1 MFRILS
7 KRVFRISGRSNLL
20 NFLNEIFGFLGP
32 AASLVRAGRLSL
44 KSLDFLGSGLVKLLP
59 LLLEE
64 ELDELNLFLNLLV
77 PPLRREGEKEPAL
90 LVVAV
95 VSLWKLDWVWR
106 SGSGSAGLGVRLL
119 DQKRLLLLLKPNWRP
134 DPDLGDSSGSSIG
147 VGVVVSAGLC
157 SRDLCHNMNKNG
169 YGTIKLTKKRLF
181 DSLNFNRLKQSCKNC
196 KSLILKKENRLLIYL
211 LTFPCRTLST

>member
-1 MFRILS
+1 MIESFGKNIPIVRTQRTEVVLTRLLSLTVFFPPPLFRILS
-7 KRVFRISGRSNLL
+7 KRVFRMSGRSNLL

-44 KSLDFLGSGLVKLLP
+44 NSLDFLGSGLVRLLP

-90 LVVAV
+90 FVVAV

-106 SGSGSAGLGVRLL
+106 SGSAAAGFGVLLRLL
-119 DQKRLLLLLKPNWRP
+119 DRNRLLLLLNPNWRP

-157 SRDLCHNMNKNG
+157 SRDLRRIMKKNG
-169 YGTIKLTKKRLF
+169 F
-181 DSLNFNRLKQSCKNC
+181 
-196 KSLILKKENRLLIYL
+196 
-211 LTFPCRTLST
+211 

>member
-1 MFRILS
+1 M
-7 KRVFRISGRSNLL
+7 
-20 NFLNEIFGFLGP
+20 
-32 AASLVRAGRLSL
+32 VRAGRLSL

-106 SGSGSAGLGVRLL
+106 SGSTAAGFGVLLRLL
-119 DQKRLLLLLKPNWRP
+119 DRNRLLLLLKPNWRP

-169 YGTIKLTKKRLF
+169 FSTIKLTKKRLF
-181 DSLNFNRLKQSCKNC
+181 DSLNFNRLKQSCKNR
-196 KSLILKKENRLLIYL
+196 KSLIPK
-211 LTFPCRTLST
+211 

>member
-1 MFRILS
+1 M
-7 KRVFRISGRSNLL
+7 SGRSNLL

-44 KSLDFLGSGLVKLLP
+44 NSLDFLGSGLVRLLP

-106 SGSGSAGLGVRLL
+106 SGSAAAGFGVLLRLL
-119 DQKRLLLLLKPNWRP
+119 DRNRLLLLLNPNWRP

-157 SRDLCHNMNKNG
+157 SRDLCQQEWFLAQSNLQRKG
-169 YGTIKLTKKRLF
+169 CLKV
-181 DSLNFNRLKQSCKNC
+181 NFNRLKQSCKNG
-196 KSLILKKENRLLIYL
+196 KSLILK
-211 LTFPCRTLST
+211 